1 MQDTGTWLVPRLYPF
16 WGPFLITYNRLFWQD
31 AIGLFNTKNPS
42 GNVVNSVWNMR
53 ILTIAISVSA
63 AVAVKRFLVGLYMAR
78 QTYGKIKFDETL
90 ETMLPR

>member
-1 MQDTGTWLVPRLYPF
+1 
-16 WGPFLITYNRLFWQD
+16 
-31 AIGLFNTKNPS
+31 
-42 GNVVNSVWNMR
+42 MR